1 MFRQCQCQCQCPEIL
16 KGPLPSVLYKLLTQ
30 KWLRHVSSA
39 WLANEAIAIHWLK
52 WQKVHGPKRVVHH
65 RRCRSHLPPP
75 SSLHVVVMVHKS
87 EGGWADLRVEA
98 CKSKP
103 LPGRFICIN
112 SMRTC
117 CAKSKKGYLCG
128 RHGNTFASLLIL
140 PQKPNSIMMNLMHLI
155 GLHVYSAGA
164 SASSTSMSGI
174 HLQNANWTVPVP
186 WPGPGAQ
193 GRVPK

>member
-1 MFRQCQCQCQCPEIL
+1 M
-16 KGPLPSVLYKLLTQ
+16 
-30 KWLRHVSSA
+30 
-39 WLANEAIAIHWLK
+39 
-52 WQKVHGPKRVVHH
+52 
-65 RRCRSHLPPP
+65 
-75 SSLHVVVMVHKS
+75 
-87 EGGWADLRVEA
+87 RVEA

-117 CAKSKKGYLCG
+117 CAKSKSEWRRQQRKGYLCG

-186 WPGPGAQ
+186 WPGPGPKVVFQSNQPNVLTHQFAHKCR
-193 GRVPK
+193 GGSSRRV